1 MAVRLSPEMIELVE
15 SGVSTIVGSRDA
27 NLRPECTRGL
37 GATVAPDGESVSVI
51 LYEPLAGRMLDNLRD
66 NGLIAVTFSRIFDH
80 RSIQLK
86 GKVRTIRKGTPEDEA
101 ISDRYLN
108 AFAEAVS
115 LAGLPRSVVRR
126 VHTKP
131 SIVIE
136 LEPTDI
142 FLQTPGK
149 DAGRRMEEA

>member
-1 MAVRLSPEMIELVE
+1 MAVRLSPDMIEFVE

-37 GATVAPDGESVSVI
+37 GSTVAADGTVSVI
-51 LYEPLAGRMLDNLRD
+51 LYEPLADKMRANLEE

-86 GKVRTIRKGTPEDEA
+86 GTVRTIRKGTAEDEA
-101 ISDRYLN
+101 ISDRYVH

-115 LAGLPRSVVRR
+115 IAGLPRSVVRR

-131 SIVIE
+131 AIVVEI
-136 LEPTDI
+136 EPTDI

-149 DAGRRMEEA
+149 DAGRRMEGA

>member
-1 MAVRLSPEMIELVE
+1 MAVRLSREMIELIE
-15 SGVSTIVGSRDA
+15 SGVSTIVGSRDS

-37 GATVAPDGESVSVI
+37 GSTVSADGTTVSVI
-51 LYEPLAGRMLDNLRD
+51 LYEPLAKRMRDNLEE

-86 GKVRTIRKGTPEDEA
+86 GTVRTIRQGTAEDEA
-101 ISDRYLN
+101 ISGRYVI

-126 VHTKP
+126 VRTKP
-131 SIVIE
+131 AIVVE
-136 LEPTDI
+136 LEPTDL

-149 DAGRRMEEA
+149 DAGRRMEGA